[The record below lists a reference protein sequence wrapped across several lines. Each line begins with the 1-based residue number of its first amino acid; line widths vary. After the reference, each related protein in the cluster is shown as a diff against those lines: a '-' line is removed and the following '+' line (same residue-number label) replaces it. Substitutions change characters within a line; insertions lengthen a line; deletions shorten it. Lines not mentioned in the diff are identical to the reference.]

1 MKFETKQK
9 IVNSMHN
16 AYIIPAGVLCAAAG
30 VVTAPLWMALLY
42 VSIKDEMTL
51 KQFFKRCPQVI
62 PGVFNVITEERFEK
76 NKKAL
81 NAAKDKD
88 SESQRIATKNQ
99 ADEIAARNR
108 AKRCAFQTSS
118 AQMRKTGAES
128 VMKRIEIS
136 REITDSDNKPLAA
149 FPLNDKNYV
158 VYLDKTLRLAV
169 SNATSDEIIVT
180 ASASQNDYNTPTV
193 SITLEEYQA
202 RLIVAQ
208 LREKYID
215 ICMAEMA
222 KKISNFTAAV
232 DIQTNNLMQATRQ
245 K

>member
-62 PGVFNVITEERFEK
+62 PEVFNVITEERFEK

-88 SESQRIATKNQ
+88 

-108 AKRCAFQTSS
+108 AERCAFQTSS

-136 REITDSDNKPLAA
+136 REITDSYNKPLAA

-169 SNATSDEIIVT
+169 SNATSDKIIVT